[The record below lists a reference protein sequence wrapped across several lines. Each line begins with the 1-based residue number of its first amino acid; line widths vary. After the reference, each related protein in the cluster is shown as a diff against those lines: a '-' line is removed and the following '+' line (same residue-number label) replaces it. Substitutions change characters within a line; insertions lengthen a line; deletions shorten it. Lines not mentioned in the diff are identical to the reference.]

1 MKGKLKKVLIAMLT
15 LAMVG
20 ANLVGDAT
28 MVYAAKATA
37 IVVDGKIENS
47 ALALVPGEVKH
58 IRVPVKAIG
67 DALNDAS
74 VIVTGDSSAPFSISQ
89 ASVTLEN
96 QSAINY
102 VSNYGTTYIDFDVTV
117 KETAKIGSYPI
128 TIKITGRDKSEDLND
143 PSYSLSVSIN
153 LQVLK
158 ELAPAQITLSDANV
172 KAPIIGGETMV
183 TFTLK
188 NEGEMIA
195 RGTYYSIDYGTT
207 NIAPGY
213 DVPKIKIGDMAP
225 GDTKY
230 VALPISILS
239 TATEGLKTLTVNEE
253 YKDSDGTKG
262 TDSQQIYVNVKKD
275 EKAPELMVDELTYSG
290 EIKPGADITVKTV
303 LRNYGA
309 TRAENITVKVDDATT
324 GADGFF
330 KNYFTD
336 SIYVGGIKADGKIE
350 AKIPL
355 TVSNQAT
362 GGNKKLNLIIAYED
376 TNGNKYTST
385 VTIYPKV
392 IGAATAAE
400 SGLVVTN
407 VNQQPEKPV
416 AGDNMSVSFD
426 LKNESKND
434 ITEVKVALQGLD
446 GTTFIPVDSEP
457 YQLINKIEAGKSKK
471 VTIPLTLSNN
481 IPEGLCNL
489 SVKITYTGSTA
500 SDPITIPI
508 KNIQNDLGSNS
519 KPKLTISKYGVEPEQ
534 LRAGSSFSF
543 IFDVYNTHSSIAAKN
558 ITITLSQQDNIF
570 TPTQGSNSFF
580 IEKIAAGESVQE
592 KVELKVKSDAT
603 TKAYPLKITIEYEY
617 DGIKANPQTGIIGE
631 TKTVEISLQAIENA
645 RPVVDDPQV
654 YSWDGNVVVDS
665 PATCSFAFYNMGKS
679 VLNNVIATVEGDF
692 KKADGSMKYIGNVN
706 AGESQY
712 VEFDVTPMVEGT
724 AKGVLR
730 ISYEDSNG
738 DKIEFT
744 KEFQQQ
750 VGTAVAF
757 DPGMQ
762 GGAMDA
768 FNPGM
773 PLAKK
778 EIMPILAFILMQ
790 IAVAVIFIPVTRKV
804 IISRHKVKIRKKEQE
819 QY

>member
-1 MKGKLKKVLIAMLT
+1 MKGKLKKVLIALLT
-15 LAMVG
+15 LAIIG
-20 ANLVGDAT
+20 ANLVGET
-28 MVYAAKATA
+28 IMVYAETASA
-37 IVVDGKIENS
+37 IVLNATMDNA
-47 ALALVPGEVKH
+47 ALVLVPGEVKH
-58 IRVPVKAIG
+58 MRVPIKAVG
-67 DALNDAS
+67 DTIQQAS
-74 VIVTGDSSAPFSISQ
+74 VSVSATDAPFSMSQ
-89 ASVTLEN
+89 PSLTLEN
-96 QSAINY
+96 QTVTPY
-102 VSNYGTTYIDFDVTV
+102 VSNYGTTYVDFDITV
-117 KETAKIGSYPI
+117 KESAKIGTYPI
-128 TIKITGRDKSEDLND
+128 TIKVSGKD
-143 PSYSLSVSIN
+143 PSNDSTYSNTLTIN
-153 LQVLK
+153 MQILK
-158 ELAPAQITLSDANV
+158 EQAPAQITLNEANV
-172 KAPIIGGETMV
+172 KNAIIGGEAMV

-188 NEGEMIA
+188 NEGEMTA
-195 RGTYYSIDYGTT
+195 RNTYYSIDYGTT
-207 NIAPGY
+207 NIVPKY
-213 DVPKIKIGDMAP
+213 EKPKIKIGDMAP
-225 GDTKY
+225 GDSKY
-230 VALPISILS
+230 VALPIAILS
-239 TATEGLKTLTVNEE
+239 TATEGLKTLTVNME
-253 YKDSDGTKG
+253 YKDVDGVKG
-262 TDSQQIYVNVKKD
+262 TDSQQIFVDVKKND
-275 EKAPELMVDELTYSG
+275 KAPELMIDEIKYEG
-290 EIKPGADITVKTV
+290 ELKPGANITVKAI
-303 LRNYGA
+303 LRNYGE
-309 TRAENITVKVDDATT
+309 TKAENVTVKIDDATT

-330 KNYFTD
+330 KNYYTD
-336 SIYVGGIKADGKIE
+336 SIYVGGIKADNKLE
-350 AKIPL
+350 AIIPL
-355 TVSNQAT
+355 TISNQAT
-362 GGNKKLNLIIAYED
+362 GGNKKVNLIVSYED
-376 TNGNKYTST
+376 SVGNKYTST
-385 VTIYPKV
+385 VTVYPKV

-407 VNQQPEKPV
+407 VKQSPDKPV

-426 LKNESKND
+426 LKNESKSD
-434 ITEVKVALQGLD
+434 ITEVKIALQGLD

-457 YQLINKIEAGKSKK
+457 YQLINKIEAGKSKR
-471 VTIPLTLSNN
+471 VTIPLTLSNS

-489 SVKITYTGSTA
+489 SVKITYAGSTA

-519 KPKLTISKYGVEPEQ
+519 RPKLTISKYDVEPEQ
-534 LRAGSSFSF
+534 LRAGSSFNF

-580 IEKIAAGESVQE
+580 IEKIPAGESVQE

-631 TKTVEISLQAIENA
+631 TKTVDISLQAIENA

-692 KKADGSMKYIGNVN
+692 TKADGSMYFIGNVN
-706 AGESQY
+706 AGESSY
-712 VEFDVTPMVEGT
+712 VEFDVTPKVEGI
-724 AKGVLR
+724 AKGVLK

-744 KEFQQQ
+744 KEFEQQ

-757 DPGMQ
+757 DPGMMN
-762 GGAMDA
+762 GSTDV

-778 EIMPILAFILMQ
+778 AIMPIWAFILMQ
-790 IAVAVIFIPVTRKV
+790 IAVVAVFVPVTRKV
-804 IISRHKVKIRKKEQE
+804 IIGRHKAKLRKKEQE